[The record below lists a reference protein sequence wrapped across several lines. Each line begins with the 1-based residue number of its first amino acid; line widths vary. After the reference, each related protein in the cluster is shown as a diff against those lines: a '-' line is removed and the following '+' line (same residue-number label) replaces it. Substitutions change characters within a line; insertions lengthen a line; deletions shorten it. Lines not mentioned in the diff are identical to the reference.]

1 MLLQFQQ
8 FVKEKKLFSKEQT
21 ILVAVSGGIDSM
33 VLLQLLLQSGYKI
46 AVAHCNFKLRG
57 EESDGDAQF
66 VHSFCLE
73 NKIVIH
79 STEFETEKL
88 AKQNQQSIQ
97 GTARELRY
105 NFFQELCSSFHY
117 DFIATAHHADD
128 VAETVLINLSRGG
141 GLAAWRGIEVKR
153 ENIVRPLLFAQ
164 KHEIEEYAKQNKI
177 QWRTDSSNQK
187 EDYTRN
193 LIRHQIIPVLKKINP
208 SVVQTLFHHA
218 EIVADAEQIIHEH
231 IEKFR
236 AASVVTDENKTIV
249 PISDLLNTS
258 AAQTLL
264 FYILQPYGFN
274 ATHTVDIFKSLNHS
288 ESKTF
293 YSDSF
298 QLVKEREQLVIIPFE
313 KKRISKIYFEIPT
326 TGTFSIA
333 DSQISV
339 EVLEN
344 TEDLYHIILKNNNQV
359 IGYFDA
365 DKIEFPI
372 IVRTWQHG
380 DYFFPLG
387 MHGKKLVSDFFTDE
401 KMSQSEKQKQL
412 LFLSSNEVIWL
423 EGRRISEKFKVEKN
437 SKSVLK
443 ISVKAIV

>member
-1 MLLQFQQ
+1 LLLRFQK

-33 VLLQLLLQSGYKI
+33 VLLQLLQQSGYKI

-57 EESDGDAQF
+57 QESDDDAQF

-79 STEFETEKL
+79 ATEFETEKL
-88 AKQNQQSIQ
+88 SEQYQKSIQ
-97 GTARELRY
+97 VTARELRY
-105 NFFQELCSSFHY
+105 NFFQELCSRFHY
-117 DFIATAHHADD
+117 DFIATAHQADD
-128 VAETVLINLSRGG
+128 VAETILINLSRGG
-141 GLAAWRGIEVKR
+141 GMAAWHGIEVKR
-153 ENIVRPLLFAQ
+153 ENIVRPILFAQ
-164 KHEIEEYAKQNKI
+164 KHEIEKYAKENKI

-193 LIRHQIIPVLKKINP
+193 FIRHQIIPILKKINP

-218 EIVADAEQIIHEH
+218 EIMTEAEKIILEQ

-236 AASVVTDENKTIV
+236 AVSVVSNGNKSIV
-249 PISDLLNTS
+249 PISDLLKAT
-258 AAQTLL
+258 APHTVL
-264 FYILQPYGFN
+264 FYLLQPFGFN
-274 ATHTVDIFKSLNHS
+274 ATHVVDIFNTLNHS

-293 YSDSF
+293 HSDKF
-298 QLVKEREQLVIIPFE
+298 QLIKERDQLIIVPLEE
-313 KKRISKIYFEIPT
+313 KKTSIYFEIPT
-326 TGTFSIA
+326 TGTYAIA

-339 EVLEN
+339 ELLEN
-344 TEDLYHIILKNNNQV
+344 TADCYNSIVKNNNNA
-359 IGYFDA
+359 ICYFETE
-365 DKIEFPI
+365 KLEFPI
-372 IVRTWQHG
+372 VVRTWQYG
-380 DYFFPLG
+380 DYFYPLG

-401 KMSQSEKQKQL
+401 KMSQSEKQMQL
-412 LFLSSNEVIWL
+412 LFLSNSEVMWL

-443 ISVKAIV
+443 ISVKAKV